1 MINHFGGGSIGQN
14 PDARQTAFG
23 RCISERLRGAR
34 KKVIPPPASIHV
46 DVVGSHL
53 FE

>member
-1 MINHFGGGSIGQN
+1 MIGCFGSADRSGKTPGVVKQH
-14 PDARQTAFG
+14 PG

-34 KKVIPPPASIHV
+34 KKVIPPADEQS
-46 DVVGSHL
+46 DVGSHL

>member
-1 MINHFGGGSIGQN
+1 MIAAASAADRSGKTPGVVKQHS
-14 PDARQTAFG
+14 G

-34 KKVIPPPASIHV
+34 KKVIPPTDEQSN
-46 DVVGSHL
+46 VGSHL

>member
-1 MINHFGGGSIGQN
+1 MIGCFGSGSIGQT
-14 PDARQTAFG
+14 PGVVKQHSG

-34 KKVIPPPASIHV
+34 KKVIPSDGGLPSSE
-46 DVVGSHL
+46 SHL